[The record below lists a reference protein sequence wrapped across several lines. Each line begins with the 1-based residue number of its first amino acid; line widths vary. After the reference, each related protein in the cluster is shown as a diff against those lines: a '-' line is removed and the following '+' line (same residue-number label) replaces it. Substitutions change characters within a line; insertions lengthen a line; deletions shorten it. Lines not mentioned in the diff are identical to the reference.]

1 MFNSIEIYAGEKAKK
16 IIQDKGLK
24 ADDIKAMAG
33 SAGGPKFLVLQGLD
47 KAVFGELFKGR
58 KEPLFYLASSI
69 GAFRGA
75 ALAQKNP
82 LKALDKLTRSYLKQS
97 YTSKPS
103 RREVSADSERI
114 IDDYLDNE
122 AKEYI
127 LNQSFLR
134 LNILAAKCE
143 GISSYDNSWLLMLFL
158 FNASAINLINRKLF
172 LKLYKTV
179 MFSDKRDTPP
189 FIEHIKECSLRLKL
203 TKSNIRSAILASGAI
218 PYAMEGVKEIKGAPE
233 GTYRDGGV
241 TDYHMDINFGVN
253 DGLVLFPHFFSRI
266 TPGWF
271 DKGLKWRRHD
281 PENFSNTIM
290 VCPSRKFIEKLP
302 GSRIPDRRDFKT
314 FFGNDK
320 ERLKNW
326 NYTINESRRCGEE
339 FLEAVNSGKIKDV
352 LKSF

>member
-1 MFNSIEIYAGEKAKK
+1 MFNSIEIYAGERAKK
-16 IIQDKGLK
+16 TIQDNGLK
-24 ADDIKAMAG
+24 GDDIKAMAG
-33 SAGGPKFLVLQGLD
+33 SAGGPKFLVLNGLD
-47 KAVFGELFKGR
+47 KALFRELFKGR
-58 KEPLFYLASSI
+58 KEPLFYIASSI

-97 YTSKPS
+97 YTDKPLK
-103 RREVSADSERI
+103 REVSADSERI
-114 IDDYLDNE
+114 IDDYLDNN

-127 LNQSFLR
+127 LNKSFLR
-134 LNILAAKCE
+134 LNILAAKCR
-143 GISSYDNSWLLMLFL
+143 GISSYDNTWALMLFL
-158 FNASAINLINRKLF
+158 FNASTLNLISRDLF

-179 MFSDKRDTPP
+179 MFSDTRDTPP
-189 FIEHIKECSLRLKL
+189 FIEHIKDSSLRLKL

-218 PYAMEGVKEIKGAPE
+218 PYAMEGIKEIKGAPE

-241 TDYHMDINFGVN
+241 TDYHMDIDFGVN
-253 DGLVLFPHFFSRI
+253 KGLVLFPHFFSRI
-266 TPGWF
+266 IPGWF
-271 DKGLKWRRHD
+271 DKGLKWRRPD
-281 PENFSNTIM
+281 PGNFSNTIM

-326 NYTINESRRCGEE
+326 NYAIQESQRCGEE
-339 FLEAVNSGKIKDV
+339 FLEAVNSGKIRHIM
-352 LKSF
+352 KSF